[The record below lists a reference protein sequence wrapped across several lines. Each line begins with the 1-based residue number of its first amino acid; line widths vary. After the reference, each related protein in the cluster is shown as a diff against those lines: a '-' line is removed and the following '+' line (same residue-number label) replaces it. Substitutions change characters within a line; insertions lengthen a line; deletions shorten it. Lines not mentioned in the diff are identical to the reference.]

1 MTTLPEGFERI
12 LADGIAALRVVES
25 ELRQRSLGAREPGP
39 ILLDVRDVGGLADR
53 LVGTDT
59 REWQAGW
66 GQWFNSQD
74 VAVLREWASRLAD
87 AHTRGDVRSSATT
100 LTHAHALSALADF
113 LQWYIAHH
121 TELSLPKSG
130 SADPFADI

>member
-53 LVGTDT
+53 LVSNSTFEG
-59 REWQAGW
+59 QAGW
-66 GQWFNSQD
+66 GHWFNSQD
-74 VAVLREWASRLAD
+74 VAVLREWASRLVDSHTRAD
-87 AHTRGDVRSSATT
+87 APSRLTAQ
-100 LTHAHALSALADF
+100 THARALSALAIF
-113 LQWYIAHH
+113 LEWYIAHH
-121 TELSLPKSG
+121 TELSLPNSDG
-130 SADPFADI
+130 AGPFADI